1 MRSTSIGERGETHV
15 LVFDKGDEVMKN
27 LVGFASERKL
37 TAGHFT
43 AIGAFSDVTLGFLDP
58 ETKDYLRIV
67 VDEQVEAL
75 SLIGDVSLESGE
87 QRVHA
92 HVVIGKRDGRA
103 YGGHL
108 LEAHVWP
115 TLEVVV
121 TESPAHLRRR
131 VDEETGLPLIV
142 LDDSGRA
149 RTDRPG
155 GQG

>member
-1 MRSTSIGERGETHV
+1 MKSTSIGEGGETYV
-15 LVFDKGDEVMKN
+15 LVFDKGDEVMEN
-27 LVGFASERKL
+27 LAAFASEREL

-58 ETKDYLRIV
+58 ETKEYVPIA

-75 SLIGDVSLESGE
+75 SLVGDISLENGE
-87 QRVHA
+87 RRVHA
-92 HVVIGKRDGRA
+92 HVVIGKRDGQA

-115 TLEVVV
+115 TLEVVL

-131 VDEETGLPLIV
+131 VDVETGLPLIA
-142 LDDSGRA
+142 LDDS
-149 RTDRPG
+149 
-155 GQG
+155 

>member
-1 MRSTSIGERGETHV
+1 MKSTAIGEGGETYV
-15 LVFDKGDEVMKN
+15 LVFDKGDEVMEN
-27 LVGFASERKL
+27 LAAFASEREL

-58 ETKDYLRIV
+58 ETKEYAPIV

-75 SLIGDVSLESGE
+75 SLVGDISLENGE
-87 QRVHA
+87 RRVHA
-92 HVVIGKRDGRA
+92 HVVIGKRDGLA

-115 TLEVVV
+115 TLEVVL

-131 VDEETGLPLIV
+131 VDEETGLPLIA
-142 LDDSGRA
+142 LDDP
-149 RTDRPG
+149 RPG
-155 GQG
+155 A

>member
-1 MRSTSIGERGETHV
+1 MKSTAIGEGGETYV
-15 LVFDKGDEVMKN
+15 LVFDKGDEVMEN
-27 LVGFASERKL
+27 LAEFASEREL

-58 ETKDYLRIV
+58 ETKEYAPIS

-75 SLIGDVSLESGE
+75 SLVGDISLENGE
-87 QRVHA
+87 RRVHA
-92 HVVIGKRDGRA
+92 HVVVGKRDGRA

-115 TLEVVV
+115 TLEVVL

-131 VDEETGLPLIV
+131 VDAETGLPLIA
-142 LDDSGRA
+142 LEDS
-149 RTDRPG
+149 RPG
-155 GQG
+155 A

>member
-1 MRSTSIGERGETHV
+1 MKSTAIGEGGETYV
-15 LVFDKGDEVMKN
+15 LVFDKGDEVMEN
-27 LVGFASERKL
+27 LAAFASEREL

-58 ETKDYLRIV
+58 ETKEYAPIV

-75 SLIGDVSLESGE
+75 SLVGDISVENGE
-87 QRVHA
+87 RRVHA
-92 HVVIGKRDGRA
+92 HVVIGKRDGLA

-115 TLEVVV
+115 TLEVVL

-131 VDEETGLPLIV
+131 VDEETGLPLIA
-142 LDDSGRA
+142 LDDP
-149 RTDRPG
+149 RPG
-155 GQG
+155 A